1 MGFFDI
7 FRKNKSKNL
16 TSQQPKITER
26 KFAEDPTKEDIRIT
40 LLEQGRK
47 VQVEY
52 YNPDPKIRNIEG
64 YDITKVIIDKFGY
77 QLGDSIVKNC
87 LITWYGDG
95 WVHLV
100 ENDVRDEYKEILAS
114 VDVNRILSDKNY
126 CSFVMRALLNRK
138 RVMGYLERGMS
149 SGDIK
154 YPCGNYVGGV
164 RQVKDKDEDK
174 DKFEKY
180 FDISTGRES
189 HYSEEMV
196 QARRQA
202 EQQRAQTREKMR
214 IALEEQKRRIQHQ
227 LDEL

>member
-7 FRKNKSKNL
+7 FRRKKDGKLKSESI
-16 TSQQPKITER
+16 TQTTER
-26 KFAEDPTKEDIRIT
+26 EFAEDPTKEDIRIT
-40 LLEQGRK
+40 LLEQERK

-77 QLGDSIVKNC
+77 QLGASVVNNC

-164 RQVKDKDEDK
+164 RQVKDKDK

-214 IALEEQKRRIQHQ
+214 IALEEQKRRIQQQ